1 MIGVA
6 LGALLRA
13 VDPPL
18 EWMIVSVVKWTVVF
32 GRFED
37 VAPIPPFRPIWIYVA
52 QFVLQAMVSLA
63 MAYLLAVWVYGE
75 AGRRVE
81 QPRVILKQG

>member
-1 MIGVA
+1 
-6 LGALLRA
+6 
-13 VDPPL
+13 
-18 EWMIVSVVKWTVVF
+18 
-32 GRFED
+32 